1 MLDVHPEPD
10 GWREVQTRVDGQL
23 VAAGRLERTAG
34 LLADI
39 HSVRRLVDDAVVR
52 GVFRWRAARCFE
64 SIEEYDTPDSWEAR
78 LASAQTGRL
87 DADEPLLRQALDL
100 MPERRAE
107 ILLRTH
113 ARAVALV
120 RV

>member
-1 MLDVHPEPD
+1 MLDVHPEPQR
-10 GWREVQTRVDGQL
+10 WRELQTRVDGQL
-23 VAAGRLERTAG
+23 AAAGRLERTAN

-39 HSVRRLVDDAVVR
+39 HNVRRLVDDAVVR
-52 GVFRWRAARCFE
+52 GVFRWRAARCFA
-64 SIEEYDTPDSWEAR
+64 SVEEYDTPDSWEAR
-78 LASAQTGRL
+78 LASSQTGRL

-107 ILLRTH
+107 ILLRTW

>member
-10 GWREVQTRVDGQL
+10 GWREVQARVDGRVL
-23 VAAGRLERTAG
+23 PAGRLELTAG
-34 LLADI
+34 RVAEI
-39 HSVRRLVDDAVVR
+39 QHARRLVDAAVVR
-52 GVFRWRAARCFE
+52 GLFTWQAGRGFE
-64 SIEEYDTPDSWEAR
+64 SVDVYDTPDSWEAR
-78 LASAQTGRL
+78 LRDSISGRL

-107 ILLRTH
+107 ILLRTW

-120 RV
+120 RA

>member
-1 MLDVHPEPD
+1 MLDVHPEPE
-10 GWREVQTRVDGQL
+10 GWREVEARVDGRVL
-23 VAAGRLERTAG
+23 PAGRLERTAVRV
-34 LLADI
+34 AEI
-39 HSVRRLVDDAVVR
+39 HHARRLVDDAVVR
-52 GVFRWRAARCFE
+52 GLFIWQAGRGFE
-64 SIEEYDTPDSWEAR
+64 VVGVHDTPDSWEAR
-78 LASAQTGRL
+78 LNDSVSGRL

-107 ILLRTH
+107 ILLRTR